1 MQLGKEEAR
10 RISEMTL
17 SEKLGQMFVT
27 GFPAEEMDESFRALV
42 KDKKVGNVI
51 LFKDNLKSAEQIVG
65 LVARYTRAHLRR
77 NRRVPADYGR

>member
-42 KDKKVGNVI
+42 KDKKVGNVH
-51 LFKDNLKSAEQIVG
+51 SVQG
-65 LVARYTRAHLRR
+65 
-77 NRRVPADYGR
+77 